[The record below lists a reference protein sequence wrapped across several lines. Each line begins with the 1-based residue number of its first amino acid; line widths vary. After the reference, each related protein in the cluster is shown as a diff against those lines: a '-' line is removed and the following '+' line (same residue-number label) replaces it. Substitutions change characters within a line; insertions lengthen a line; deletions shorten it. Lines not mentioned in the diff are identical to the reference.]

1 MGLAFV
7 NQKLDIFFRR
17 NKRIESIRLYGTPRP
32 QQAYPNYDNEDL
44 FCQCESSPQIKADEL
59 LLKLVKFLI

>member
-44 FCQCESSPQIKADEL
+44 FFHVNHHPRSRRMNYS
-59 LLKLVKFLI
+59 